1 MLKKF
6 EELQIIIKNLEKKLK
21 NEKRKVNFLHNKNLQ
36 NKNYYQNLIIILV
49 LIFTVCHL
57 IFK

>member
-1 MLKKF
+1 MLK
-6 EELQIIIKNLEKKLK
+6 IIKDLEKKLK
-21 NEKRKVNFLHNKNLQ
+21 NEKRKVNFLHHKNLQ

-49 LIFTVCHL
+49 LIFTVYNL